1 MSRLG
6 IEMLTLLGMPP
17 VEHVRLAAELGC
29 SHVSM
34 GPSGLPMAQFG
45 ITDWKMFPYWSIDSN
60 PVLRRDL
67 KNTLADTG
75 IRIALGEG
83 FRVREDGEVR
93 DRASGLDIMAELGAE
108 RINAVSMEPDIGR
121 THDQLAT
128 LCDMVTERGM
138 MFTIEFAPPN
148 TINSLASA
156 LAAID
161 HIGRGKCRLLVD
173 AMHFF
178 RSGAT
183 VAELAALDPD
193 LIGYAQLC
201 DAPMV
206 SKGGTYMTEAMFGRL
221 LPGDGEFPL
230 ADFVAALPAEIDI
243 GLEVPNLAATLA
255 EGSPNGVAVR
265 AVVAAQAMID
275 QTKDKQCRA

>member
-6 IEMLTLLGMPP
+6 IEMLTVLGMPP

-45 ITDWKMFPYWSIDSN
+45 VPDWNMFPAWSIDSD
-60 PVLRRDL
+60 PILRRDL
-67 KNTLADTG
+67 KNVLTDTG

-83 FRVREDGEVR
+83 FRVREHGEVC

-108 RINAVSMEPDIGR
+108 RINAVSMEPDVAR
-121 THDQLAT
+121 TLDQLAA
-128 LCDMVTERGM
+128 LCEMVTERGM

-156 LAAID
+156 LAAVD
-161 HIGRGKCRLLVD
+161 HIGRGKCHLLID

-178 RSGAT
+178 RSGGT
-183 VAELAALDPD
+183 VPELTALDPH
-193 LIGYAQLC
+193 LIGYVQLC

-206 SKGGTYMTEAMFGRL
+206 SKGGTYMQEAMFERL
-221 LPGDGEFPL
+221 VPGDGELPL
-230 ADFVAALPAEIDI
+230 AAFVAALPADLDI
-243 GLEVPNLAATLA
+243 GLEVPNLAATRA
-255 EGSPNGVAVR
+255 ESSPNGIAAR
-265 AVVAAQAMID
+265 AVAGA
-275 QTKDKQCRA
+275 RAILEQ

>member
-6 IEMLTLLGMPP
+6 IELLTVLGMPP
-17 VEHVRLAAELGC
+17 IAHVRLAAELGC
-29 SHVSM
+29 GHISTAL
-34 GPSGLPMAQFG
+34 SGMPMRQLGVA
-45 ITDWKMFPYWSIDSN
+45 DWTMFPDWSLEGN
-60 PVLRRDL
+60 RALVGEMKAAMR
-67 KNTLADTG
+67 DTG
-75 IRIALGEG
+75 VRISLGEG
-83 FRVREDGEVR
+83 FRVRQDGEVR
-93 DRASGLDIMAELGAE
+93 DRAAGLDLMAELGAE

-121 THDQLAT
+121 TYDQLAT
-128 LCDMVTERGM
+128 LCEMVTERGM

-161 HIGRGKCRLLVD
+161 HIGHAKCRLLVD

-183 VAELAALDPD
+183 VAELAALDPN

-206 SKGGTYMTEAMFGRL
+206 SKGGTYMHEAMFARMV
-221 LPGDGEFPL
+221 PGKGEFPL
-230 ADFVAALPAEIDI
+230 ADFVAALPTDLDI
-243 GLEVPNLAATLA
+243 GLEVPNLADTLA
-255 EGSPNGVAVR
+255 DGSPKGVAAR
-265 AVVAAQAMID
+265 AVAGA
-275 QTKDKQCRA
+275 RAILEL

>member
-6 IEMLTLLGMPP
+6 IEMLTVLGMPP
-17 VEHVRLAAELGC
+17 VELVRLAAELGC

-45 ITDWKMFPYWSIDSN
+45 ISDWNMFPMWSISSDAK
-60 PVLRRDL
+60 LRHSL
-67 KNTLADTG
+67 KNELSNTG

-83 FRVREDGEVR
+83 FRVREDGDVR
-93 DRASGLDIMAELGAE
+93 DRAAGLDIMAELGAE
-108 RINAVSMEPDIGR
+108 RINAVSMEPDIRR
-121 THDQLAT
+121 TYDQLAE
-128 LCDMVTERGM
+128 LCEMVTERGM

-148 TINSLASA
+148 TINSLAGA

-161 HIGRGKCRLLVD
+161 HIGCGKCRLLID

-183 VAELAALDPD
+183 VAELGALDPD

-201 DAPMV
+201 DAPLV
-206 SKGGTYMTEAMFGRL
+206 SKGGTYMQEAMFERMV
-221 LPGDGEFPL
+221 PGEGEFPL
-230 ADFVAALPAEIDI
+230 ADFIAALPDSVDI
-243 GLEVPNLAATLA
+243 GLEVPNLSATLA
-255 EGSPNGVAVR
+255 EGSPRGVAAR
-265 AVVAAQAMID
+265 SVAAANRIME
-275 QTKDKQCRA
+275 TAECRA